1 FRSAWIPA
9 PPPLSLPAIVSAI
22 GMAVMGSLLSGG
34 NVAHVGGKAI
44 GRAPWGDA
52 AVLYRAL
59 AYQRPETRY
68 SAGGRWSRASRALK
82 VLYAELFVC
91 SRLSC
96 EDGMRSSRAFVFAM
110 RSCVVG
116 CVENHVSTLLGER
129 RCCASSSSKKV
140 SSPRGLMPAPMSIG
154 IATASASSS

>member
-1 FRSAWIPA
+1 VQTCALPISSWARTNSGGTACTPCTPIVFCAVRAVMTDVPNAPNAWKVFRSAWIPA

-68 SAGGRWSRASRALK
+68 SAGGRW
-82 VLYAELFVC
+82 
-91 SRLSC
+91 
-96 EDGMRSSRAFVFAM
+96 
-110 RSCVVG
+110 
-116 CVENHVSTLLGER
+116 
-129 RCCASSSSKKV
+129 
-140 SSPRGLMPAPMSIG
+140 
-154 IATASASSS
+154 